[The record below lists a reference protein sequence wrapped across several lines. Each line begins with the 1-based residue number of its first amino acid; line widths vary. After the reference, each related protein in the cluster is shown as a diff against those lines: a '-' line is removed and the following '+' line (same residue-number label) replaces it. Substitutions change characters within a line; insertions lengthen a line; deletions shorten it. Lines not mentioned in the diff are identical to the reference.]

1 MNKSFNA
8 IIQKHGKDVSHLKDG
23 VTSAFKVILTPQ
35 IGENRRAT
43 KFLEP
48 NEFWLFS
55 YSEGMLLKPTEGD
68 VFTRNG
74 KQFLIAETQ
83 FDTKLD
89 TIKCGVYMLP
99 FQLTYKAP
107 VAGRTFTSGGKP
119 IFEADLLIYGNKE
132 EVGRSL
138 DHWMGVNEDTE
149 FFILPPVDNK
159 PIKGAS
165 VSLNGKATE
174 IDKVQPLYSSNG
186 NFIGWRLKG

>member
-1 MNKSFNA
+1 MNKAFDA
-8 IIQKHGKDVSHLKDG
+8 IIKNHGKDVNHLKDG
-23 VTSAFKVILTPQ
+23 VKSAFKVILTPQ

-55 YSEGMLLKPTEGD
+55 YSEDMCHIPTEGD
-68 VFTRNG
+68 VFTRNE
-74 KQFLIAETQ
+74 KQYLIAETQ
-83 FDTKLD
+83 FDSNMD
-89 TIKCGVYMLP
+89 TLKCGVYMLP

-107 VAGRTFTSGGKP
+107 VSERSFTAGGKP
-119 IFEADLLIYGNKE
+119 LFEDDLLIYGNKE

-165 VSLNGKATE
+165 VTLDNKTTE